1 MGLISKFKEFRSNRH
16 KKSAE
21 RCGDT
26 LKTVVTTK
34 EQRLEAI
41 EALSDG
47 PGAVVVPQL
56 LKRFEIIVDHGIQDN
71 REKEMVLELILK
83 FQDDSKPFLRKA
95 LAEQKR
101 IAWPIK
107 IAERLFT
114 PPEYLELLLQNL
126 SAEFVGFDES
136 VQERNIEILLAL
148 KELHDPRIAP
158 KASALLK
165 SRDEQV
171 RIAALECLEAQAS
184 DDTEAR
190 GAISTLLQEPPT
202 DENSRFLG
210 LVKAIVARHQWA

>member
-1 MGLISKFKEFRSNRH
+1 MGIISKFKEFRDDRS

-21 RCGDT
+21 RYGDT

-47 PGAVVVPQL
+47 PAVLVLPQL

-71 REKEMVLELILK
+71 REKEMVFELILK
-83 FQDDSKPFLRKA
+83 FKEESKPFLRAA
-95 LAEQKR
+95 LASQKR

-107 IAERLFT
+107 IAEKLFDRD
-114 PPEYLELLLQNL
+114 EYLELLLQNL
-126 SAEFVGFDES
+126 STEFVGFDDS
-136 VQERNIEILLAL
+136 VQERNIELLLAL
-148 KELHDPRIAP
+148 KELHDPRIAE

-165 SRDEQV
+165 SRDVQV
-171 RIAALECLEAQAS
+171 RIAALECLEAQAAE
-184 DDTEAR
+184 DTQAR
-190 GAISTLLQEPPT
+190 GVISTLLSEPIT

>member
-1 MGLISKFKEFRSNRH
+1 MSLISKFKEYRSDRQ

-21 RCGDT
+21 RYGDT

-47 PGAVVVPQL
+47 PAEIVVPQL

-71 REKEMVLELILK
+71 REKEMVLDIILNFK
-83 FQDDSKPFLRKA
+83 EESKPFLRKA

-101 IAWPIK
+101 ISWPLK
-107 IAERLFT
+107 IAERLFEKS
-114 PPEYLELLLQNL
+114 EYLELLLKNL
-126 SAEFVGFDES
+126 STEFVGFDES

-148 KELHDPRIAP
+148 KELHDVRIAE
-158 KASALLK
+158 KASHLLK
-165 SRDEQV
+165 SRDEHV
-171 RIAALECLEAQAS
+171 RIAALECLEAQALEDS
-184 DDTEAR
+184 SAR
-190 GAISTLLQEPPT
+190 GVISSLLTESVT

-210 LVKAIVARHQWA
+210 LVKAIVTRHQWA